1 MGREII
7 AERFTLLKTRGSNG
21 LAFTHI
27 VEDSLDGRRLVVK
40 VSDRL
45 GILGLEYLKAANLL
59 AESGVRG
66 ILLPL
71 EGGLLE
77 EEEGYYLAFP
87 ELGEPSLENYL
98 RMMPSLACEE
108 VVHILKGTLSALE
121 GLHRAG
127 FLHLFLEPRNLFYLP
142 RRSVTLK
149 DPALRAEFFHPFLE
163 LVSAPDFSYLH
174 PALMDGGM
182 PGPEADLYALGK
194 LAERLLASAVD
205 GDVSPLGSS
214 VRELARACRDAACEE
229 EGSGGEVM
237 GTMASLRRDLE
248 RALLGECAGGRRNEG
263 RLKSVLRKRRGRPPG
278 GDLELEEENGRESL
292 CTPGAGSAVSVGG
305 FGKEAESAAEGH
317 ASGTDFEAHGASPG
331 SLPGERPD
339 AGSSVAGME
348 PEAAVG
354 GGRLDGGEGG
364 FRPRASASSVEG
376 VAGGHG
382 LPGLG
387 RPTRISRSRG
397 RGRARPFR
405 VAMMAACIGLLI
417 SIPLYLVATRE
428 GRRASSALGWG
439 ASEAGGGE
447 FLAELGEAGKGPSPK
462 EGVLEGAGG
471 TGIGSMAASVETT
484 PPLVEQ
490 GVAPRSRDTAPPAGN
505 EAAGAEGS
513 VSPQRPVARFT
524 VTPSEGQSPL
534 RVYLDASE
542 SYDPDGHIVSYQWS
556 CGGGA
561 KAFYQV
567 FESNLIPARMAVTLT
582 VTDDGGNTDSVTH
595 YVTLY

>member
-1 MGREII
+1 MGGEII

-59 AESGVRG
+59 AENGVRG

-77 EEEGYYLAFP
+77 GDEGYYLAFP

-98 RMMPSLACEE
+98 RMMPSLTCEE
-108 VVHILKGTLSALE
+108 VLHVLKGTLSALE
-121 GLHRAG
+121 SLHRAG
-127 FLHLFLEPRNLFYLP
+127 FLHLFIEPRNLFYLP

-163 LVSAPDFSYLH
+163 LVSAPDFSCLH
-174 PALMDGGM
+174 PALMDGGL

-205 GDVSPLGSS
+205 GDVSPLGPAL
-214 VRELARACRDAACEE
+214 RELAWACGDAACEE
-229 EGSGGEVM
+229 AGSGGKVVE
-237 GTMASLRRDLE
+237 TMASLRQDLE
-248 RALLGECAGGRRNEG
+248 RALLGVCAGGKGSEG
-263 RLKSVLRKRRGRPPG
+263 RLRSALKRRKGRSPG
-278 GDLELEEENGRESL
+278 GDLEVEEEYGRESL
-292 CTPGAGSAVSVGG
+292 CPSGAGSSASVEG
-305 FGKEAESAAEGH
+305 FGKGAESAAEGRV
-317 ASGTDFEAHGASPG
+317 SGTALEARGASPG
-331 SLPGERPD
+331 SLPGRGSEG
-339 AGSSVAGME
+339 GSSVAGME
-348 PEAAVG
+348 PETGMGRSRLG
-354 GGRLDGGEGG
+354 GGERGIQPCVSG
-364 FRPRASASSVEG
+364 SSVEG
-376 VAGGHG
+376 VAGGDG
-382 LPGLG
+382 LPGFR
-387 RPTRISRSRG
+387 RPAWMSRFRR
-397 RGRARPFR
+397 RGRARAFR
-405 VAMMAACIGLLI
+405 VVMTAACIGLLI
-417 SIPLYLVATRE
+417 SIPFYLLVARE
-428 GRRASSALGWG
+428 GRRVSPALGWG

-447 FLAELGEAGKGPSPK
+447 VLPALMEAGRGPSPK
-462 EGVLEGAGG
+462 EGIPDGAGDA
-471 TGIGSMAASVETT
+471 GIGGM
-484 PPLVEQ
+484 
-490 GVAPRSRDTAPPAGN
+490 
-505 EAAGAEGS
+505 AAGAETTLPS
-513 VSPQRPVARFT
+513 VEQGLAPQSRDAAPSAGNEVAGAEGRLSPQDPVARFT

-561 KAFYQV
+561 KAFYHV
-567 FESNLIPARMAVTLT
+567 FESNIIPARMAVTLT
-582 VTDDGGNTDSVTH
+582 VTDNGGNTGSVTH